1 MHMHMRACVR
11 ERVIQ
16 SVNQSASQKVIA
28 NLFKP
33 NGISNSYQLNQSISI
48 LRVVVWYIAFLIFI
62 HILIKK
68 NM

>member
-1 MHMHMRACVR
+1 MHMRARVR

-16 SVNQSASQKVIA
+16 SVNQSASQKDIA

-48 LRVVVWYIAFLIFI
+48 IRVVVWYIAHLIFI